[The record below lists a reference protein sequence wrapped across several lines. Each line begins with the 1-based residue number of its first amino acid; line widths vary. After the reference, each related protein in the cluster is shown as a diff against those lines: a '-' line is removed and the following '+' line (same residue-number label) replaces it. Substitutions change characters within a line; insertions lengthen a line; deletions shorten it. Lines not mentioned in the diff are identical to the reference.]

1 MKRFVWFLVL
11 LTVLTYGCK
20 QQAEMQVY
28 SLNQTQA
35 ISPEG
40 LVYALPRT
48 IVQVKV
54 TAEQEMII
62 PGPYYPYAEKYL
74 GISGVPEKE
83 EERWRINNIEIQPYT
98 EPDPEAYYV
107 LEPAGKFAFNPALLS
122 NKGLIIP
129 TDGNGLPELSTAFFG
144 KETPAPG
151 LVYTDLSVK
160 QYVGEE
166 RKTYYK
172 RVKRDSLFAKVPVV
186 RSETVYKSYEEK
198 AEEAA
203 NFIFLI
209 REKRFELL
217 SGMSELTLEGEA
229 LKTSVQELN
238 RLEEAYLSLFIG
250 KRLTKTYTRQFQWV
264 PPSLE
269 ANAPIIL
276 FRFSE
281 DYGVLPEDDMRG
293 RPVYAE
299 MLAKGIT
306 QPLKGAV
313 MQPAKIDNTPYL
325 YYRIPDRADLSI
337 VDGGDVLARKSLPV
351 HQFGSIVRFPLK
363 YLQENDKFIEF
374 LYEREKEK

>member
-1 MKRFVWFLVL
+1 MRRFVWFIGLLLVL
-11 LTVLTYGCK
+11 SYGCK

-28 SLNQTQA
+28 SLNQEQV

-48 IVQVKV
+48 IVQVQV

-74 GISGVPEKE
+74 GISGVAEKE
-83 EERWRINNIEIQPYT
+83 EERWHIKNIAIQPYT
-98 EPDPEAYYV
+98 EPDPNAYYV
-107 LEPAGKFAFNPALLS
+107 LEPAGKFAFDPGLLS
-122 NKGLIIP
+122 NSGLIIP
-129 TDGNGLPELSTAFFG
+129 TDGNGLPDVSTAFFG
-144 KETPAPG
+144 KEAPAPG

-160 QYVGEE
+160 QYVGKE
-166 RKTYYK
+166 RRTYYK

-186 RSETVYKSYEEK
+186 RNETVYKSYEEK

-229 LKTSVQELN
+229 LKTSVEELN

-250 KRLTKTYTRQFQWV
+250 KRITKTYKRQFQWV
-264 PPSLE
+264 PETLD

-281 DYGVLPEDDMRG
+281 GYGVLPEDDMRG

-299 MLAKGIT
+299 MQAKGLT
-306 QPLKGAV
+306 QPLKVAV
-313 MQPAKIDNTPYL
+313 MQHAKIENTPYI
-325 YYRIPDRADLSI
+325 YYRVPDRADLSI
-337 VDGGDVLARKSLPV
+337 IDGGDVLARKSLPV
-351 HQFGSIVRFPLK
+351 HQFGNIIRFPIK
-363 YLQENDKFIEF
+363 YLQEHDKFVEF
-374 LYEREKEK
+374 LYPKEKE